1 MLSQTMIQP
10 SFWVSTGITT
20 KKVRDKYLF
29 KFTDELQDRLDRLT
43 EKRKL
48 NQLSMDEEAEL
59 NSILEL
65 DRIFTLA
72 NTKLI
77 DEPGEN

>member
-20 KKVRDKYLF
+20 KKVRDIYLF
-29 KFTDELQDRLDRLT
+29 KFTDELQERLDRLT

-48 NQLSMDEEAEL
+48 NQLSMDEDAEL

-72 NTKLI
+72 NAKLI
-77 DEPGEN
+77 AES

>member
-1 MLSQTMIQP
+1 MIQP

-20 KKVRDKYLF
+20 KKVRDICLF

-43 EKRKL
+43 TERKL
-48 NQLSMDEEAEL
+48 SQLSADEEAEL

-72 NTKLI
+72 NAKLI
-77 DEPGEN
+77 AES

>member
-20 KKVRDKYLF
+20 KKVRDIYLF

-72 NTKLI
+72 NAKLI
-77 DEPGEN
+77 DEPREN

>member
-20 KKVRDKYLF
+20 KKVRDIYLF
-29 KFTDELQDRLDRLT
+29 KFTDELQDRLDRFT

-65 DRIFTLA
+65 DLIFTFA
-72 NTKLI
+72 NAKLI
-77 DEPGEN
+77 AES

>member
-1 MLSQTMIQP
+1 MLTQTMVQP

-20 KKVRDKYLF
+20 KKVRDLYLF
-29 KFTDELQDRLDRLT
+29 KFTDELQERLNKLND
-43 EKRKL
+43 KHKL
-48 NQLSMDEEAEL
+48 NQLDVDEEAEL

-72 NTKLI
+72 NAKMI
-77 DEPGEN
+77 AES

>member
-20 KKVRDKYLF
+20 KKVRDIYLF

-72 NTKLI
+72 NAKLI
-77 DEPGEN
+77 AES

>member
-20 KKVRDKYLF
+20 KKVRDIYLF
-29 KFTDELQDRLDRLT
+29 KFTDELQDRLDGLT

-72 NTKLI
+72 NAKMI
-77 DEPGEN
+77 AES

>member
-1 MLSQTMIQP
+1 MIQP

-20 KKVRDKYLF
+20 KKVRDIYLF

-43 EKRKL
+43 EKRKS

-72 NTKLI
+72 NAKLI
-77 DEPGEN
+77 AES